1 MVKKKSKMLKKIM
14 AFFLATLILCSSIPM
29 QVFAAGINLGQQ
41 VSRTTINVK
50 AEKKYGHEIHTTKVN
65 GETYPLFCIE
75 YGKSSPTSSTLGS
88 QGKPSDKKL
97 LDAARWIFCGYY
109 MEHGNDIDYLDMAY
123 CQKKVWSILGDNTK
137 WTFSN
142 DGYEKWCDNAEKN
155 MKDLNTKPSF
165 NGDNN
170 LGPFVAGNTYT
181 IEDTNKVLDDYPAF
195 VQDNNGIKIEHKA
208 NSNSL
213 TITIDKNCTQNRFI
227 LLDVIYKTITGDDD
241 ECLLYNPK
249 AGGTQKLMYS
259 AYYDPV
265 TVNFG
270 GEVIS
275 LGNVELTKEDRFNG
289 KIDGA
294 KFGIYTDRNC
304 TNQVA
309 TAISKDGKIVFDY
322 LEPKTYFIKEIEAP
336 KGFLLSDTVA
346 EITVRSNQTSYI
358 TINNDEPKGKIE
370 LTKELD
376 TSKTDSMHGDVN
388 INGAEYTLYADEDI
402 KSAIGSKTF
411 YNKGDV
417 VQIGKVSSNS
427 ETIASCTF
435 DNLPLGKYMLKETKA
450 PEGTLLDKTEYKIEL
465 KYKDQSTEV
474 ILNNTTSTDAV
485 KSMKVQIFKSGSD
498 GSAGQVQ
505 GLEGAEFTIKLK
517 SDYDNVVQQ
526 GYKTE
531 EIWSFK
537 EGSKWFGINDKNE
550 KVEVDGTKAEKA
562 QEIAPTYDVITTNKN
577 GFAVSKYLPYGKYIV
592 KETKTPVN
600 YTSGTNFTFS
610 VKNDETEF
618 ENVED
623 KLIYINVNNAP
634 VEYPVK
640 IVKKDKESGKTVS
653 LNSAKFK
660 IKATENIY
668 NTTTGQIIFAKGN
681 FVEYKIG
688 SAKYNTF
695 MTNSDN
701 FVVPAG
707 IYGSTSDDKG
717 TVTTPFKLP
726 AGHYEIVEFE
736 TPQGFL
742 VPEEKYEF
750 EISTIYDYDQDQDGD
765 TVVVVEVENSQ
776 PKGNVN
782 LQKSVEL
789 RPDVDTSVIKVDF
802 TKVKFEL
809 VAAKDIIDMADG
821 QVIYKA
827 GDKVGEYSLDA
838 EGKLN
843 IKNLWIG
850 EYYLQEVET
859 MEGAVLDNT
868 KYSVIFTAEDTTTK
882 EYTVNLNVVNKTTEV
897 DISKVDVTGE
907 NEIEGAEIVVYDKAG
922 NIIDKWTSGKEAHKI
937 EGLVVGNTYILHEE
951 YAPNGYTIATDI
963 EFTVGNTSEIQK
975 VNMIDKQVAVTKVDE
990 NNKPLAGAEL
1000 VITNVKSRQIVDK
1013 WTSTEELHYVNGL
1026 IEGQTYVLTE
1036 VKAPTGYEIA
1046 NQIEFTVTQDKEL
1059 QTIQMQDTPIYASVQ
1074 VEKVD
1079 AQTGEHIKSNK
1090 FEFTI
1095 YSDEKCTQPIK
1106 TVGANTH
1113 EGTALFDKLTYGT
1126 YYIKETKAP
1135 LGYQLSQEVVKI
1147 DINDKGVFANGKQLT
1162 EENGVYSFKYQ
1173 NSLLPI
1179 IATGDSNKSIIKVV
1193 VMSALLIVFIVLFVI
1208 ISKQMR
1214 KNSKK
1219 KK

>member
-41 VSRTTINVK
+41 VSRTTINVDVV
-50 AEKKYGHEIHTTKVN
+50 KKYGHQLHTTKVN

-88 QGKPSDKKL
+88 QGRPSDKKL
-97 LDAARWIFCGYY
+97 LEAARWIFCGYY
-109 MEHGNDIDYLDMAY
+109 MEHGNAIDYLDMAY
-123 CQKKVWSILGDNTK
+123 CQKKVWAILGDKSN
-137 WTFSN
+137 WTFDNS
-142 DGYEKWCDNAEKN
+142 DYKKWCDNAEKN
-155 MKDLNTKPSF
+155 MKELNIKPSF
-165 NGDNN
+165 NGDNI
-170 LGPFVAGNTYT
+170 GSFVAGNTYT
-181 IEDTNKVLDDYPAF
+181 KTDTNGVLKDYPAF
-195 VQDNNGIKIEHKA
+195 VQDENGIRIEHKA

-213 TITIDKNCTQNRFI
+213 IITIDKNCTRNNFR
-227 LLDVIYKTITGDDD
+227 LKGNIYKTITGDDD

-265 TVNFG
+265 TVDFR
-270 GEVIS
+270 GEIVA

-304 TNQVA
+304 TNRVA
-309 TAISKDGKIVFDY
+309 TAVSKDGKIVFDY

-358 TINNDEPKGKIE
+358 TINNDEPTGKIE

-376 TSKTDSMHGDVN
+376 TSKTNSMHGDVN

-417 VQIGKVSSNS
+417 VQVGKVSSNS

-465 KYKDQSTEV
+465 KYKDQTTEV

-517 SDYDNVVQQ
+517 SDYDNAVKQ

-531 EIWSFK
+531 EIWSFR
-537 EGSKWFGINDKNE
+537 EGSKWFGVNDKNE

-600 YTSGTNFTFS
+600 YTSGTDFTFS

-668 NTTTGQIIFAKGN
+668 NTTTGQIVFAKGDY
-681 FVEYKIG
+681 VEYKIG

-726 AGHYEIVEFE
+726 AGHYEIVEIE
-736 TPQGFL
+736 APKGFL

-750 EISTIYDYDQDQDGD
+750 EISTIFDYDQDADGD
-765 TVVVVEVENSQ
+765 TVVVIEVKNSQ

-838 EGKLN
+838 EGKLS

-850 EYYLQEVET
+850 EYYLQEAET
-859 MEGAVLDNT
+859 MEGAVLDDT

-990 NNKPLAGAEL
+990 NNKPIAGAEL

-1036 VKAPTGYEIA
+1036 VQAPYGYEITKE
-1046 NQIEFTVTQDKEL
+1046 IEFTVTQDKEL

-1079 AQTGEHIKSNK
+1079 AQTGENIKSNK

>member
-1 MVKKKSKMLKKIM
+1 MVKTKSKMLKKII

-88 QGKPSDKKL
+88 QGRPSDEKL
-97 LDAARWIFCGYY
+97 LKAAEWIFCGYY

-142 DGYEKWCDNAEKN
+142 DGYEKWCNNAETN
-155 MKDLNTKPSF
+155 MKNLNTRPSF
-165 NGDNN
+165 HNKNVGS
-170 LGPFVAGNTYT
+170 FVAGKTYT
-181 IEDTNKVLDDYPAF
+181 ITDTNGVLKDYPAF
-195 VQDNNGIKIEHKA
+195 IKDNKGVRIEHKA

-213 TITIDKNCTQNRFI
+213 IITIDKDCKENFFAINNNEYR
-227 LLDVIYKTITGDDD
+227 KTITGDEN

-249 AGGTQKLMYS
+249 AGGTQKLLYS

-265 TVNFG
+265 SFAMDGT
-270 GEVIS
+270 VIS

-304 TNQVA
+304 TNRVA
-309 TAISKDGKIVFDY
+309 TAVSKDGKIVFDY

-358 TINNDEPKGKIE
+358 TINNDEPTGRIE

-376 TSKTDSMHGDVN
+376 TSKTDGMHGDVN

-417 VQIGKVSSNS
+417 VQVGKVSSNS
-427 ETIASCTF
+427 ETVASCTF
-435 DNLPLGKYMLKETKA
+435 NDLPLGKYMLKETKA

-465 KYKDQSTEV
+465 KYKDQTTEV

-517 SDYDNVVQQ
+517 SDYDNAVKQ

-537 EGSKWFGINDKNE
+537 EGSKWFGINDKNQ

-592 KETKTPVN
+592 KETKTPIN
-600 YTSGTNFTFS
+600 YTSGTDFTFS
-610 VKNDETEF
+610 IKNDESEF

-668 NTTTGQIIFAKGN
+668 NTTTGQIVFAKGDY
-681 FVEYKIG
+681 VEYKIG

-701 FVVPAG
+701 FVVPTG
-707 IYGSTSDDKG
+707 NIYGTTNDDKG

-765 TVVVVEVENSQ
+765 TVVVVEVKNSQ

-789 RPDVDTSVIKVDF
+789 RPDIDTSVIKVDF

-821 QVIYKA
+821 EVIYKA
-827 GDKVGEYSLDA
+827 GDKVGEYNLDA
-838 EGKLN
+838 EGKLS

-859 MEGAVLDNT
+859 MNGAVLDDT
-868 KYSVIFTAEDTTTK
+868 KYSVVFTPEDTTTK

-897 DISKVDVTGE
+897 DITKVDVTGS
-907 NEIEGAEIVVYDKAG
+907 NEIEGAELVVYDKAG

-975 VNMIDKQVAVTKVDE
+975 VNMIDKQVEVTKVDE
-990 NNKPLAGAEL
+990 NNKALAGAEL
-1000 VITNVKSRQIVDK
+1000 VITNVKTKQIVDK
-1013 WTSTEELHYVNGL
+1013 WTSTEELHYVSGL
-1026 IEGQTYVLTE
+1026 IEGQTYTLAE
-1036 VKAPTGYEIA
+1036 VQAPYGYEITKE
-1046 NQIEFTVTQDKEL
+1046 IEFTVTQDKEL

-1079 AQTGEHIKSNK
+1079 AQTGENIKSNK

-1095 YSDEKCTQPIK
+1095 FADEQCTQEIK
-1106 TVGANTH
+1106 TVNANTE
-1113 EGTALFDKLTYGT
+1113 EGTALFEKLTYGT

-1135 LGYQLSQEVVKI
+1135 KGYELSDEVVKI
-1147 DINDKGVFANGKQLT
+1147 DINDKGVFANGNQLT

-1179 IATGDSNKSIIKVV
+1179 IATGDNPMMYVYVAGVLILGV
-1193 VMSALLIVFIVLFVI
+1193 ALIVLI
-1208 ISKQMR
+1208 
-1214 KNSKK
+1214 KK
-1219 KK
+1219 KVGKNNNKK

>member
-41 VSRTTINVK
+41 VSRTTINVDVV
-50 AEKKYGHEIHTTKVN
+50 KKYGHQLHTTKVN

-88 QGKPSDKKL
+88 QGRPSDKKL
-97 LDAARWIFCGYY
+97 LEAARWIFCGYY
-109 MEHGNDIDYLDMAY
+109 MEHGNAIDYLDMAY
-123 CQKKVWSILGDNTK
+123 CQKKVWAILGDKTK

-142 DGYEKWCDNAEKN
+142 EGYEKWCNNAEKN
-155 MKDLNTKPSF
+155 MKDLNTYPSF
-165 NGDNN
+165 DGDA

-181 IEDTNKVLDDYPAF
+181 INDNNKVLDDYPAF
-195 VQDNNGIKIEHKA
+195 VQDSKGIRIEHKA

-213 TITIDKNCTQNRFI
+213 TISIDKNCTQSSFS
-227 LLDVIYKTITGDDD
+227 LLPGKYYKTMTGDEN
-241 ECLLYNPK
+241 ECLLYNAK

-259 AYYDPV
+259 AYYDPIDV
-265 TVNFG
+265 SFRGAV
-270 GEVIS
+270 VA

-304 TNQVA
+304 TNRVA
-309 TAISKDGKIVFDY
+309 TAVSKDGKIVFDY
-322 LEPKTYFIKEIEAP
+322 LEPKTYFIKEISAP

-358 TINNDEPKGKIE
+358 TINNDEPTGKIE

-376 TSKTDSMHGDVN
+376 TSKTNSMHGDVN

-417 VQIGKVSSNS
+417 VQVGKVSSNS

-465 KYKDQSTEV
+465 KYKDQTTEV

-517 SDYDNVVQQ
+517 SDYDNAVKQ

-537 EGSKWFGINDKNE
+537 ESTKWFGINDKNE

-600 YTSGTNFTFS
+600 YTSGTDFTFS

-634 VEYPVK
+634 IEYPVK

-668 NTTTGQIIFAKGN
+668 NTTTGQIVFAKGN

-838 EGKLN
+838 EGKLS

-859 MEGAVLDNT
+859 MEGAVLDDT

-897 DISKVDVTGE
+897 DITKVDVTGS
-907 NEIEGAEIVVYDKAG
+907 NEIEGTELVVYDKAE
-922 NIIDKWTSGKEAHKI
+922 NVIDKWTSGKEAHKI

-990 NNKPLAGAEL
+990 NNKALAGAEL
-1000 VITNVKSRQIVDK
+1000 VITNVKTKQIVDK
-1013 WTSTEELHYVNGL
+1013 WTSTEELHYVSGL
-1026 IEGQTYVLTE
+1026 IEGQTYILAE
-1036 VKAPTGYEIA
+1036 VQAPYGYEITKE
-1046 NQIEFTVTQDKEL
+1046 IEFTVTQDKEL

-1079 AQTGEHIKSNK
+1079 AQTGENIKSNK

-1095 YSDEKCTQPIK
+1095 FADEQCTQEIK
-1106 TVGANTH
+1106 TVNANTE
-1113 EGTALFDKLTYGT
+1113 EGTALFEKLTYGT

-1135 LGYQLSQEVVKI
+1135 KGYELSDEVIKI
-1147 DINDKGVFANGKQLT
+1147 DINDKGVFANGNQLT

-1179 IATGDSNKSIIKVV
+1179 IATGDNPMMYVYVAGVLILGV
-1193 VMSALLIVFIVLFVI
+1193 ALIVLI
-1208 ISKQMR
+1208 
-1214 KNSKK
+1214 KK
-1219 KK
+1219 KVGKNNNKK

>member
-1 MVKKKSKMLKKIM
+1 MEKKKSKMLKKII
-14 AFFLATLILCSSIPM
+14 AFFLATLIFCSSIPM

-41 VSRTTINVK
+41 VSRNTINVK
-50 AEKKYGHEIHTTKVN
+50 IEKKYGHQLHTTKVN

-88 QGKPSDKKL
+88 VGRPSDEKL
-97 LDAARWIFCGYY
+97 LKAAEWIFAGYY
-109 MEHGNDIDYLDMAY
+109 MEHGNDIDWLDMAY
-123 CQKKVWSILGDNTK
+123 CQKKVWSVLGDKSK

-142 DGYEKWCDNAEKN
+142 DGYEKWCENAKKN
-155 MKDLNTKPSF
+155 MKNLDTRPSF
-165 NGDNN
+165 DGESI
-170 LGPFVAGNTYT
+170 GKFVAGNTYT
-181 IEDTNKVLDDYPAF
+181 KTDTNGVLKDYPAF
-195 VQDNNGIKIEHKA
+195 VEDNNGIRIEHKA
-208 NSNSL
+208 NSNTI
-213 TITIDKNCTQNRFI
+213 TITIDKDCTKTSFALQSRK
-227 LLDVIYKTITGDDD
+227 YKKIITGDEN

-259 AYYDPV
+259 AYYDPIGV
-265 TVNFG
+265 SFS
-270 GEVIS
+270 GEIIA

-304 TNQVA
+304 TNRVA
-309 TAISKDGKIVFDY
+309 TAVSKDGKIVFDY

-336 KGFLLSDTVA
+336 EGFLLSDTVA

-358 TINNDEPKGKIE
+358 TINNDEPTGRIE

-417 VQIGKVSSNS
+417 VQVGKVSSNS
-427 ETIASCTF
+427 ETVASCTF
-435 DNLPLGKYMLKETKA
+435 NDLPLGKYMLKETKA

-465 KYKDQSTEV
+465 KYKDQTTDV

-485 KSMKVQIFKSGSD
+485 KSMKVQIFKSGSN

-517 SDYDNVVQQ
+517 SDYDNAVKQ

-537 EGSKWFGINDKNE
+537 ESTKWFGINDKNE

-600 YTSGTNFTFS
+600 YTSGTDFTFS

-668 NTTTGQIIFAKGN
+668 NTTTGQIVFAKGN

-688 SAKYNTF
+688 STKYNTF

-726 AGHYEIVEFE
+726 AGHYEIVEIE
-736 TPQGFL
+736 APKGFL

-765 TVVVVEVENSQ
+765 TVVVVEVKNSQ

-789 RPDVDTSVIKVDF
+789 RTDVDTSVIKVDF

-838 EGKLN
+838 EGKLS

-859 MEGAVLDNT
+859 MEGAVLDYT

-990 NNKPLAGAEL
+990 NNKPIAGAEL

>member
-41 VSRTTINVK
+41 VSRTTINVDVV
-50 AEKKYGHEIHTTKVN
+50 KKYGHQLHTTKVN

-88 QGKPSDKKL
+88 QGRPSDKKL
-97 LDAARWIFCGYY
+97 LEAARWIFCGYY
-109 MEHGNDIDYLDMAY
+109 MEHGNAIDYLDMAY
-123 CQKKVWSILGDNTK
+123 CQKKVWAILGDKSN
-137 WTFSN
+137 WTFDNS
-142 DGYEKWCDNAEKN
+142 DYKKWCDNAEKN
-155 MKDLNTKPSF
+155 MKELNIKPSF
-165 NGDNN
+165 NGDNI
-170 LGPFVAGNTYT
+170 GSFVAGNTYT
-181 IEDTNKVLDDYPAF
+181 KTDTNGVLKDYPAF
-195 VQDNNGIKIEHKA
+195 VQDENGIRIEHKA

-213 TITIDKNCTQNRFI
+213 IITIDKNCTRNNFR
-227 LLDVIYKTITGDDD
+227 LKGNIYKTITGDDD

-265 TVNFG
+265 TVDFR
-270 GEVIS
+270 GEIVA

-304 TNQVA
+304 TNRVA
-309 TAISKDGKIVFDY
+309 TAVSKDGKIVFDY

-358 TINNDEPKGKIE
+358 TINNDEPTGKIE

-376 TSKTDSMHGDVN
+376 TSKTNSMHGDVN

-417 VQIGKVSSNS
+417 VQVGKVSSNS

-517 SDYDNVVQQ
+517 SDYDNAVQQ

-537 EGSKWFGINDKNE
+537 ESTKWFGINDKNE

-600 YTSGTNFTFS
+600 YTSGTDFTFS

-668 NTTTGQIIFAKGN
+668 NTTTGQIVFAKGN

-688 SAKYNTF
+688 STKYNTF

-726 AGHYEIVEFE
+726 AGHYEIVEIE
-736 TPQGFL
+736 APKGFL

-765 TVVVVEVENSQ
+765 TVVVVEVKNSQ

-789 RPDVDTSVIKVDF
+789 RTDVDTSVIKVDF

-838 EGKLN
+838 EGKLS

-859 MEGAVLDNT
+859 MEGAVLDYT

-990 NNKPLAGAEL
+990 NNKPIAGAEL

>member
-41 VSRTTINVK
+41 VSRTTINVDVK
-50 AEKKYGHEIHTTKVN
+50 KKYGHQLHTTKVN

-75 YGKSSPTSSTLGS
+75 YGKPSPTSSTLGS

-97 LDAARWIFCGYY
+97 LEAARWIFCGYY
-109 MEHGNDIDYLDMAY
+109 MEHGNTIDYLDMAY
-123 CQKKVWSILGDNTK
+123 CQKKVWAIMGDKSN
-137 WTFSN
+137 WTFDNS
-142 DGYEKWCDNAEKN
+142 DYKKWCDNAERN
-155 MKDLNTKPSF
+155 MKELNTKPSF
-165 NGDNN
+165 DGKNIGS
-170 LGPFVAGNTYT
+170 FVAGKTYT
-181 IEDTNKVLDDYPAF
+181 INDNNKVLDDYPAF
-195 VQDNNGIKIEHKA
+195 LEDKNGIRIEHKA

-213 TITIDKNCTQNRFI
+213 TITIDKDCTKTSFAI
-227 LLDVIYKTITGDDD
+227 LDQKYWKTITGDDD

-249 AGGTQKLMYS
+249 SGGTQKLLYS

-265 TVNFG
+265 TVAFR
-270 GEVIS
+270 GEIVA

-304 TNQVA
+304 TNRVA
-309 TAISKDGKIVFDY
+309 TAVSKDGKIVFDY
-322 LEPKTYFIKEIEAP
+322 LEPKTYFIKEISAP

-358 TINNDEPKGKIE
+358 TINNDEPTGKIE

-376 TSKTDSMHGDVN
+376 TSKTDNMHGDVN

-417 VQIGKVSSNS
+417 VQVGKVSSNS
-427 ETIASCTF
+427 ETVASCTF
-435 DNLPLGKYMLKETKA
+435 NDLPLGKYMLKETKA

-465 KYKDQSTEV
+465 KYKDQTTEV

-517 SDYDNVVQQ
+517 SDYDNAVKQ

-537 EGSKWFGINDKNE
+537 EGSKWFGINDKNQ

-592 KETKTPVN
+592 KETKTPIN
-600 YTSGTNFTFS
+600 YTSGTDFTFS
-610 VKNDETEF
+610 IKNDESEF

-668 NTTTGQIIFAKGN
+668 NTTTGQIVFAKGDY
-681 FVEYKIG
+681 VEYKIG

-701 FVVPAG
+701 FVVPTG
-707 IYGSTSDDKG
+707 NIYGTTNDDKG

-765 TVVVVEVENSQ
+765 TVVVVEVKNSQ

-789 RPDVDTSVIKVDF
+789 RPDIDTSVIKVDF

-821 QVIYKA
+821 EVIYKA
-827 GDKVGEYSLDA
+827 GDKVGEYNLDA
-838 EGKLN
+838 EGKLS

-859 MEGAVLDNT
+859 MEGAVLDDT

-897 DISKVDVTGE
+897 DITKVDVTGS
-907 NEIEGAEIVVYDKAG
+907 NEIEGAELVVYDKAE
-922 NIIDKWTSGKEAHKI
+922 NVIDKWTSGKEAHKI

-990 NNKPLAGAEL
+990 NNKALAGAEL
-1000 VITNVKSRQIVDK
+1000 IITNVKTKQIVDK
-1013 WTSTEELHYVNGL
+1013 WTSAEELHYVSGL
-1026 IEGQTYVLTE
+1026 IEGQTYLLTE

-1046 NQIEFTVTQDKEL
+1046 KEIEFTVTQDKEL

-1079 AQTGEHIKSNK
+1079 AQTGENIKSNK

-1095 YSDEKCTQPIK
+1095 FADEQCTQEIK
-1106 TVGANTH
+1106 TVNANTE
-1113 EGTALFDKLTYGT
+1113 EGTALFEKLTYGT

-1135 LGYQLSQEVVKI
+1135 KGYELSDEVVKI
-1147 DINDKGVFANGKQLT
+1147 DINDKGVFANGNQLT

-1179 IATGDSNKSIIKVV
+1179 IATGDNPMMYVYVAGVLILGV
-1193 VMSALLIVFIVLFVI
+1193 ALIVLI
-1208 ISKQMR
+1208 
-1214 KNSKK
+1214 KK
-1219 KK
+1219 KVGKNNNKK

>member
-41 VSRTTINVK
+41 VSRTTINVDVV
-50 AEKKYGHEIHTTKVN
+50 KKYGHQLHTTKVN

-88 QGKPSDKKL
+88 QGRPSDKKL
-97 LDAARWIFCGYY
+97 LEAARWIFCGYY
-109 MEHGNDIDYLDMAY
+109 MEHGNAIDYLDMAY
-123 CQKKVWSILGDNTK
+123 CQKKVWAILGDKSN
-137 WTFSN
+137 WTFDNS
-142 DGYEKWCDNAEKN
+142 DYKKWCDNAEKN
-155 MKDLNTKPSF
+155 MKELNIKPSF
-165 NGDNN
+165 NGDNI
-170 LGPFVAGNTYT
+170 GSFVAGNTYT
-181 IEDTNKVLDDYPAF
+181 KTDTNGVLKDYPAF
-195 VQDNNGIKIEHKA
+195 VQDENGIRIEHKA

-213 TITIDKNCTQNRFI
+213 IITIDKNCTRNNFR
-227 LLDVIYKTITGDDD
+227 LKGNIYKTITGDDD

-265 TVNFG
+265 TVDFR
-270 GEVIS
+270 GEIVA

-304 TNQVA
+304 TNRVA
-309 TAISKDGKIVFDY
+309 TAVSKDGKIVFDY

-358 TINNDEPKGKIE
+358 TINNDEPTGKIE

-376 TSKTDSMHGDVN
+376 TSKTNSMHGDVN

-417 VQIGKVSSNS
+417 VQVGKVSSNS

-450 PEGTLLDKTEYKIEL
+450 PKGTLLDKTEYKIEL
-465 KYKDQSTEV
+465 KYKDQTTEV

-517 SDYDNVVQQ
+517 SDYDNAVKQ

-537 EGSKWFGINDKNE
+537 EGSKWVGVNNKNE

-600 YTSGTNFTFS
+600 YTSGTDFTFS

-640 IVKKDKESGKTVS
+640 IVKKDRESGKTVS

-668 NTTTGQIIFAKGN
+668 NTTTGQIVFAKGDY
-681 FVEYKIG
+681 VEYKIG

-726 AGHYEIVEFE
+726 AGHYEIVEIE
-736 TPQGFL
+736 APKGFL

-765 TVVVVEVENSQ
+765 TVVVVEVKNSQ

-789 RPDVDTSVIKVDF
+789 RTDVDTSVIKVDF

-821 QVIYKA
+821 EVIYKA

-838 EGKLN
+838 EGKLS
-843 IKNLWIG
+843 IKSLWIG

-859 MEGAVLDNT
+859 MEGAVLDDT

-897 DISKVDVTGE
+897 DISKVNVTGE

-963 EFTVGNTSEIQK
+963 EFTIGNTSEIQK

-990 NNKPLAGAEL
+990 NNKPIAGAEL

>member
-41 VSRTTINVK
+41 VSRTTINVDVV
-50 AEKKYGHEIHTTKVN
+50 KKYGHQLHTTKVN

-88 QGKPSDKKL
+88 QGRPSDKKL
-97 LDAARWIFCGYY
+97 LEAARWIFCGYY
-109 MEHGNDIDYLDMAY
+109 MEHGNAIDYLDMAY
-123 CQKKVWSILGDNTK
+123 CQKKVWAILGDKSN
-137 WTFSN
+137 WTFDNS
-142 DGYEKWCDNAEKN
+142 DYKKWCDNAEKN
-155 MKDLNTKPSF
+155 MKELNIKPSF
-165 NGDNN
+165 NGDNI
-170 LGPFVAGNTYT
+170 GSFVAGNTYT
-181 IEDTNKVLDDYPAF
+181 KTDTNGVLKDYPAF
-195 VQDNNGIKIEHKA
+195 VQDENGIRIEHKA

-213 TITIDKNCTQNRFI
+213 IITIDKNCTRNNFR
-227 LLDVIYKTITGDDD
+227 LKGNIYKTITGDDD

-265 TVNFG
+265 TVDFR
-270 GEVIS
+270 GEIVA

-304 TNQVA
+304 TNRVA
-309 TAISKDGKIVFDY
+309 TAVSKDGKIVFDY

-358 TINNDEPKGKIE
+358 TINNDEPTGKIE

-376 TSKTDSMHGDVN
+376 TSKTNSMHGDVN

-417 VQIGKVSSNS
+417 VQVGKVSSNS

-517 SDYDNVVQQ
+517 SDYDNAVQQ

-537 EGSKWFGINDKNE
+537 ESTKWFGINDKNE

-600 YTSGTNFTFS
+600 YTSGTDFTFS

-668 NTTTGQIIFAKGN
+668 NTTTGQIVFAKGN

-688 SAKYNTF
+688 STKYNTF

-726 AGHYEIVEFE
+726 AGHYEIVEIE
-736 TPQGFL
+736 APKGFL

-765 TVVVVEVENSQ
+765 TVVVVEVKNSQ

-789 RPDVDTSVIKVDF
+789 RTDVDTSVIKVDF

-827 GDKVGEYSLDA
+827 GDKVGEYNLDA
-838 EGKLN
+838 EGKLS

-859 MEGAVLDNT
+859 MNGAVLDYT

-990 NNKPLAGAEL
+990 NNKPIAGAEL

>member
-88 QGKPSDKKL
+88 QGRPSDEKL
-97 LDAARWIFCGYY
+97 LKAAEWIFAGYY
-109 MEHGNDIDYLDMAY
+109 MEHGNNIDYLDMAY
-123 CQKKVWSILGDNTK
+123 CQKKVWSVLGDNTS

-142 DGYEKWCDNAEKN
+142 EGYEKWCDNAERN
-155 MKDLNTKPSF
+155 MKELNTKPSF
-165 NGDNN
+165 DGNN
-170 LGPFVAGNTYT
+170 IGSFVAGKTYT
-181 IEDTNKVLDDYPAF
+181 ITDTNGVLKDYPAF
-195 VQDNNGIKIEHKA
+195 VQDENGIRIEHKA

-213 TITIDKNCTQNRFI
+213 TITIDKNCTRNNFR
-227 LLDVIYKTITGDDD
+227 LKGNIYKTITGDDD

-265 TVNFG
+265 AVDFR

-304 TNQVA
+304 TNRVA
-309 TAISKDGKIVFDY
+309 TAVSKDGKIVFDY
-322 LEPKTYFIKEIEAP
+322 LEPKTYFIKEISAP
-336 KGFLLSDTVA
+336 QGFLLSDTVA

-376 TSKTDSMHGDVN
+376 TYKTDGMHGDVN

-417 VQIGKVSSNS
+417 VQVGKVSSNY
-427 ETIASCTF
+427 ETVASCTF
-435 DNLPLGKYMLKETKA
+435 NDLPLGKYMLKETKA

-465 KYKDQSTEV
+465 KYKDQTTEV

-517 SDYDNVVQQ
+517 SDYDNAVKQ

-537 EGSKWFGINDKNE
+537 EGSKWVGVNDKNQ

-592 KETKTPVN
+592 KETKTPIN
-600 YTSGTNFTFS
+600 YTSGADFIFS
-610 VKNDETEF
+610 IKNDESEF

-668 NTTTGQIIFAKGN
+668 NTTTGQIIFAKGDY
-681 FVEYKIG
+681 VEYKIG

-701 FVVPAG
+701 FVVPTG
-707 IYGSTSDDKG
+707 NIYGTTNDDKG

-765 TVVVVEVENSQ
+765 TVVVVEVKNSQ

-782 LQKSVEL
+782 LQKAVEL

-827 GDKVGEYSLDA
+827 GDKVGEYNLDA
-838 EGKLN
+838 EGKLS

-859 MEGAVLDNT
+859 MDGAVLDYT

-897 DISKVDVTGE
+897 DITKVDVTGS
-907 NEIEGAEIVVYDKAG
+907 NEIEGAELVVYDKAG

-990 NNKPLAGAEL
+990 NNKALAGAEL
-1000 VITNVKSRQIVDK
+1000 VITNIKTKQIVDK
-1013 WTSTEELHYVNGL
+1013 WTSTEELHYVSGL
-1026 IEGQTYVLTE
+1026 IEGQTYILAE
-1036 VKAPTGYEIA
+1036 VQAPYGYEITKE
-1046 NQIEFTVTQDKEL
+1046 IEFTVTQDKEL

-1079 AQTGEHIKSNK
+1079 AQTGENIKSNK

-1095 YSDEKCTQPIK
+1095 FADEQCTQEIK
-1106 TVGANTH
+1106 TVNANTK
-1113 EGTALFDKLTYGT
+1113 EGTALFEKLTYGT

-1135 LGYQLSQEVVKI
+1135 KGYELSDEVVKI
-1147 DINDKGVFANGKQLT
+1147 DINDKGVFANGNQLT

-1179 IATGDSNKSIIKVV
+1179 IATGDNPMMYVYV
-1193 VMSALLIVFIVLFVI
+1193 AGVLILGVAIIVLI
-1208 ISKQMR
+1208 
-1214 KNSKK
+1214 KK
-1219 KK
+1219 KVGKNNNKK

>member
-14 AFFLATLILCSSIPM
+14 AFFLATLILCTSIPM
-29 QVFAAGINLGQQ
+29 QVFAAGINLGEQ
-41 VSRTTINVK
+41 VSRTTINVDVK
-50 AEKKYGHEIHTTKVN
+50 KKYGHQLHTTKVN

-75 YGKSSPTSSTLGS
+75 YGKSSPTSSTLAT
-88 QGKPSDKKL
+88 QGRPTDEKL
-97 LDAARWIFCGYY
+97 LMAAEWIFAGYY

-123 CQKKVWSILGDNTK
+123 CQKKVWAILGDKTK

-142 DGYEKWCDNAEKN
+142 EGYEKWCENAKKN
-155 MKDLNTKPSF
+155 MKNLDTRPSF
-165 NGDNN
+165 DGTNIGS
-170 LGPFVAGNTYT
+170 LVAGNTYT
-181 IEDTNKVLDDYPAF
+181 KTDTNGVLKDYPAF
-195 VQDNNGIKIEHKA
+195 VEDNNGIRIEHKA
-208 NSNSL
+208 NSNSII
-213 TITIDKNCTQNRFI
+213 ITIDKDCTKTSFAIPSRK
-227 LLDVIYKTITGDDD
+227 YKKIITGNEN

-249 AGGTQKLMYS
+249 AGGTQKLLYS
-259 AYYDPV
+259 AYYDPIGIS
-265 TVNFG
+265 FS
-270 GEVIS
+270 GEIVA

-304 TNQVA
+304 TNRVA
-309 TAISKDGKIVFDY
+309 TAVSKDGKIVFDY
-322 LEPKTYFIKEIEAP
+322 LEPKTYFIKEISAP

-358 TINNDEPKGKIE
+358 TINNDEPTGKIE

-376 TSKTDSMHGDVN
+376 TSKTNSMHGDVN
-388 INGAEYTLYADEDI
+388 INSAEYTLYADEDI

-417 VQIGKVSSNS
+417 VQVGKVSSNS

-517 SDYDNVVQQ
+517 SDYDNAVQQ

-550 KVEVDGTKAEKA
+550 KVEVDGTKAEKV

-600 YTSGTNFTFS
+600 YTSGTDFTFS

-765 TVVVVEVENSQ
+765 TVVVVEVKNSQ

-907 NEIEGAEIVVYDKAG
+907 NEIEGAEIVIYDKAG

-990 NNKPLAGAEL
+990 NNKPIAGAEL